1 MMEKKVYVKPAMSVC
16 RMEASQMMASSPAA
30 LDRYDNI
37 HAQDIEVL
45 SNKNNAWDLW

>member
-1 MMEKKVYVKPAMSVC
+1 MMEKKVYVSPAMSVC
-16 RMEASQMMASSPAA
+16 RMEANQMMASSPAA
-30 LDRYDNI
+30 PGRYDNI

>member
-1 MMEKKVYVKPAMSVC
+1 MMEKKVYVRPAMSVC
-16 RMEASQMMASSPAA
+16 RMEANQMMASSPAA
-30 LDRYDNI
+30 LGRYDNI